1 MEKADVFATDAE
13 LELTQSLHEWCTFNI
28 ANCPTQLNHTDIGCF
43 ARTITRLCSHTL
55 NPFLDFIGN
64 VRDHLDCFSKIVTL
78 ALTLDHSGVD
88 FSGGQVVV
96 STQADVKETFVIAKI
111 QINLAT
117 VIKDENFAMLEWA
130 HCSCITV

>member
-28 ANCPTQLNHTDIGCF
+28 ANCPAQLNYTDIGCF

-55 NPFLDFIGN
+55 NPFLDLIGN
-64 VRDHLDCFSKIVTL
+64 VRNHLDSFSKIVTL